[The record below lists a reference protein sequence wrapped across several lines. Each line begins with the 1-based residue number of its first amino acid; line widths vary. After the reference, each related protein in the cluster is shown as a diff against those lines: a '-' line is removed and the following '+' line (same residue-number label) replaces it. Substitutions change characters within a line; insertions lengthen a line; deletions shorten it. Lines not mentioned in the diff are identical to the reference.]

1 MKKKSIGVLGSG
13 SWATALVKILSENT
27 LNLNWFVRNPES
39 VEQIKSVGR
48 NPKYLSYV
56 DLNLNKLK
64 ISSDINKVIYDSEI
78 VIIAIPSPFIESSLI
93 SSKKLLSKKILISA
107 SKGIIPESFLTIS
120 EHLSQE
126 YNIPKKNLAIIS
138 GPSHAEEVAQEK
150 LTYLTVGTNNL
161 KLGEHISSLL
171 NTKYIIS
178 TVSRDMTGIEISSSL
193 KNIYSIMVGIAHGLG
208 YGDNFISVLIS
219 HSTKE
224 MSDFMEAIH
233 KVKRKINHSAYL
245 GDLLVTTYSS
255 FSRNRTFGNMI
266 GKGYSI
272 NSAKAEMNMIV
283 EGYYA
288 TKNALLISKKL
299 SKKFL
304 IIDVCYKI
312 LFENR
317 SANKHMRELSKGLY

>member
-1 MKKKSIGVLGSG
+1 MKKKCIGVLGSG

-27 LNLNWFVRNPES
+27 LNLNWFIRNPES
-39 VEQIKSVGR
+39 IEQIKSVGR

-56 DLNLNKLK
+56 DLNLDKLK

-78 VIIAIPSPFIESSLI
+78 LIIAIPSPFIESSLI
-93 SSKKLLSKKILISA
+93 SSKKLLSKKILVSA

-120 EHLSQE
+120 EHLNRE

-224 MSDFMEAIH
+224 MSDFIELFH
-233 KVKRKINHSAYL
+233 KAKRKINHSAYL

-288 TKNALLISKKL
+288 TKNASLISKKL

-317 SANKHMRELSKGLY
+317 SANRQMRELSKGLY

>member
-1 MKKKSIGVLGSG
+1 MKKKCIGVLGSG
-13 SWATALVKILSENT
+13 SWATALVKILSENN
-27 LNLNWFVRNPES
+27 LNLNWFIRNPES
-39 VEQIKSVGR
+39 IEQIKSVGR

-56 DLNLNKLK
+56 DLNLDKLK
-64 ISSDINKVIYDSEI
+64 ISSDINKVIYDSDILI
-78 VIIAIPSPFIESSLI
+78 VAIPSPFIESSLI
-93 SSKKLLSKKILISA
+93 SSKKLLSKKILVSA

-120 EHLSQE
+120 EHLNRE

-288 TKNALLISKKL
+288 TKNASLISKKL

-317 SANKHMRELSKGLY
+317 SASRQMRELSKGLY

>member
-1 MKKKSIGVLGSG
+1 MKKKCIGVLGSG

-224 MSDFMEAIH
+224 MSDFIEAIH

-288 TKNALLISKKL
+288 TKNASLISKKL

-317 SANKHMRELSKGLY
+317 SANRQMRELSKGLY

>member
-1 MKKKSIGVLGSG
+1 MKKKCIGVLGSG

-27 LNLNWFVRNPES
+27 LNLNWFIRNPES
-39 VEQIKSVGR
+39 IEQIKSVGR

-56 DLNLNKLK
+56 DLNLDKLK
-64 ISSDINKVIYDSEI
+64 ISSDINKVIYDSDILI
-78 VIIAIPSPFIESSLI
+78 VAIPSPFIESSLI
-93 SSKKLLSKKILISA
+93 SSKKLLSKKILVSA

-120 EHLSQE
+120 EHLNRE

-224 MSDFMEAIH
+224 MSDFIEAIH

-288 TKNALLISKKL
+288 TKNASLISKKL

-317 SANKHMRELSKGLY
+317 SANRQMRELSKGLY

>member
-1 MKKKSIGVLGSG
+1 MKNKRIGILGSG

-27 LNLNWFVRNPES
+27 LNLNWFIRNPKT
-39 VEQIKSVGR
+39 VDQIRSVGR
-48 NPKYLSYV
+48 NPRYLSYV
-56 DLNLNKLK
+56 DLNLNKLH
-64 ISSDINKVIYDSEI
+64 ISSDINKVINDSEI
-78 VIIAIPSPFIESSLI
+78 LIIAIPSPFIESSLI
-93 SSKKLLSKKILISA
+93 SSKKLISKKILVSA
-107 SKGIIPESFLTIS
+107 SKGIVPESFLTIS
-120 EHLSQE
+120 EHLNRE

-219 HSTKE
+219 HSSKE
-224 MSDFMEAIH
+224 MSDFIEAIH
-233 KVKRKINHSAYL
+233 KIKRKINHSAYL

-288 TKNALLISKKL
+288 TKNASLISKKL

-304 IIDVCYKI
+304 IIDVCHKI

-317 SANKHMRELSKGLY
+317 SANKQIRELSKELY

>member
-1 MKKKSIGVLGSG
+1 MKKKRIGILGSG

-27 LNLNWFVRNPES
+27 LNLNWFIRNPKT
-39 VEQIKSVGR
+39 VDQIRSVGR
-48 NPKYLSYV
+48 NPRYLSYV
-56 DLNLNKLK
+56 DLNLNKLN
-64 ISSDINKVIYDSEI
+64 ISSDINKVINDSEI
-78 VIIAIPSPFIESSLI
+78 LIIAIPSPFIESSLI
-93 SSKKLLSKKILISA
+93 SSKKLISKKILVSA

-120 EHLSQE
+120 EHLNRE

-161 KLGEHISSLL
+161 KLGEHISNLL

-219 HSTKE
+219 HSSKE
-224 MSDFMEAIH
+224 MSDFIEAIH
-233 KVKRKINHSAYL
+233 KIKRKINHSAYL

-288 TKNALLISKKL
+288 TKNASLISKKL

-304 IIDVCYKI
+304 IIDVCHKI

-317 SANKHMRELSKGLY
+317 SANKQIRKLSKELY

>member
-1 MKKKSIGVLGSG
+1 MKKKRIGILGSG

-27 LNLNWFVRNPES
+27 LNLNWFIRNPKT
-39 VEQIKSVGR
+39 VDQIRSVGR
-48 NPKYLSYV
+48 NPRYLSYV
-56 DLNLNKLK
+56 DLNLNKLH
-64 ISSDINKVIYDSEI
+64 ISLDINKVINDSEI
-78 VIIAIPSPFIESSLI
+78 LIIAIPSPFIESSLI
-93 SSKKLLSKKILISA
+93 SSKKLISKKILVSA

-120 EHLSQE
+120 EHLNRE

-219 HSTKE
+219 HSSKE
-224 MSDFMEAIH
+224 MSDFIEAIH
-233 KVKRKINHSAYL
+233 KIKRKINHSAYL

-288 TKNALLISKKL
+288 TKNASLISKKL

-304 IIDVCYKI
+304 IIDVCHKI

-317 SANKHMRELSKGLY
+317 SANKQIRKLSKELY

>member
-27 LNLNWFVRNPES
+27 SNINWYIRNS
-39 VEQIKSVGR
+39 DVIEQIKTDKK

-56 DLNLNKLK
+56 DLNLNKLH
-64 ISSDINKVIYDSEI
+64 ISSEIDQIIQDSDII
-78 VIIAIPSPFIESSLI
+78 IIAIPSPFIESSLI
-93 SSKKLLSKKILISA
+93 SSKKLLSNKFLVSA

-120 EHLSQE
+120 EHLNQE
-126 YNIPKKNLAIIS
+126 YNIPNKNLAIIS

-150 LTYLTVGTNNL
+150 LTYLTVGTKNS
-161 KLGEHISSLL
+161 KLGKYISELL
-171 NTKYIIS
+171 KTKYIIS
-178 TVSRDMTGIEISSSL
+178 TVSNDMIGIEYSSSL

-208 YGDNFISVLIS
+208 YGDNFLSVLIS
-219 HSTKE
+219 HCSKE
-224 MSDFMEAIH
+224 MSDFIKDVH
-233 KVKRKINHSAYL
+233 KTNRKINQSAYL

-272 NSAKAEMNMIV
+272 KSAKAEMNMVV

-288 TKNALLISKKL
+288 TKNAFMLSKKL
-299 SKKFL
+299 STKFL
-304 IIDVCYKI
+304 IIDFCHKI
-312 LFENR
+312 LFENK
-317 SANKHMRELSKGLY
+317 SASRQMKELSKNLY

>member
-1 MKKKSIGVLGSG
+1 MKKKRIGILGSG

-27 LNLNWFVRNPES
+27 LNLNWFIRNPKT
-39 VEQIKSVGR
+39 VDQIRSVGR
-48 NPKYLSYV
+48 NPRYLSYV
-56 DLNLNKLK
+56 DLNLNKLN
-64 ISSDINKVIYDSEI
+64 ISSDINKVINDSEI
-78 VIIAIPSPFIESSLI
+78 LIIAIPSPFIESSLI
-93 SSKKLLSKKILISA
+93 SSKKLISKKILVSA

-120 EHLSQE
+120 EHLNRE

-219 HSTKE
+219 HSSKE
-224 MSDFMEAIH
+224 MSDFIEAIH
-233 KVKRKINHSAYL
+233 KIKRKINHSAYL

-288 TKNALLISKKL
+288 TKNASLISKKL

-304 IIDVCYKI
+304 IIDVCHKI

-317 SANKHMRELSKGLY
+317 SANKQIRKLSKELY

>member
-1 MKKKSIGVLGSG
+1 MKKKRIGILGSG

-27 LNLNWFVRNPES
+27 LNLNWFIRNPKT
-39 VEQIKSVGR
+39 VDQIRSVGR
-48 NPKYLSYV
+48 NPRYLSYV
-56 DLNLNKLK
+56 DLNLNKLH
-64 ISSDINKVIYDSEI
+64 ISLDINKVINDSEI
-78 VIIAIPSPFIESSLI
+78 LIIAIPSPFIESSLI
-93 SSKKLLSKKILISA
+93 SSKKLISKKILVSA

-120 EHLSQE
+120 EHLNRE

-161 KLGEHISSLL
+161 KLGEHISNLL

-219 HSTKE
+219 HSSKE
-224 MSDFMEAIH
+224 MSDFIEAIH
-233 KVKRKINHSAYL
+233 KIKRKINHSAYL

-288 TKNALLISKKL
+288 TKNASLISKKL

-304 IIDVCYKI
+304 IIDVCHKI

-317 SANKHMRELSKGLY
+317 SANKQIRKLSKELY

>member
-27 LNLNWFVRNPES
+27 SKINWYVRNSDVIEM
-39 VEQIKSVGR
+39 IKTDKK

-56 DLNLNKLK
+56 DLNLNKLQ
-64 ISSDINKVIYDSEI
+64 ISSEINKIINDSDI
-78 VIIAIPSPFIESSLI
+78 IIIAIPSPFIESSLI
-93 SSKKLLSKKILISA
+93 SAKKLLSNKFLVSA

-120 EHLSQE
+120 EHLNQE

-150 LTYLTVGTNNL
+150 LTYLTVGSKNS
-161 KLGEHISSLL
+161 KLGKYISDLL
-171 NTKYIIS
+171 KTKYIIS
-178 TVSRDMTGIEISSSL
+178 SVSNDIVGIEYSSSL

-208 YGDNFISVLIS
+208 YGDNFLSVLIS
-219 HSTKE
+219 HCSKE
-224 MSDFMEAIH
+224 MSDFIKAVH
-233 KVKRKINHSAYL
+233 KTDIKINLSAYL

-266 GKGYSI
+266 GKGNSI

-288 TKNALLISKKL
+288 TKNAFMLSKKL
-299 SKKFL
+299 STNFL
-304 IIDVCYKI
+304 IIDICYKI
-312 LFENR
+312 LFEKK
-317 SANKHMRELSKGLY
+317 SASRQMKELSKHLY

>member
-1 MKKKSIGVLGSG
+1 MKKKRIGILGSG

-27 LNLNWFVRNPES
+27 LNLNWFIRNPKT
-39 VEQIKSVGR
+39 VDQIRSVGR
-48 NPKYLSYV
+48 NPRYLSYV
-56 DLNLNKLK
+56 DLNLNKLH
-64 ISSDINKVIYDSEI
+64 ISLDINKVINDSEI
-78 VIIAIPSPFIESSLI
+78 LIIAIPSPFIESSLI
-93 SSKKLLSKKILISA
+93 SSKKLISKKILVSA

-120 EHLSQE
+120 EHLNRE

-219 HSTKE
+219 HSSKE
-224 MSDFMEAIH
+224 MSDFIEAIH
-233 KVKRKINHSAYL
+233 KIKRKINHSAYL

-288 TKNALLISKKL
+288 TKNASLISKKL

-304 IIDVCYKI
+304 IIDVCHKI

-317 SANKHMRELSKGLY
+317 SANKQIRELSKELY

>member
-1 MKKKSIGVLGSG
+1 MKKKRIGILGSG

-27 LNLNWFVRNPES
+27 LNLNWFIRNPKT
-39 VEQIKSVGR
+39 VDQIRSVGR
-48 NPKYLSYV
+48 NPRYLSYV
-56 DLNLNKLK
+56 DLNLNKLH
-64 ISSDINKVIYDSEI
+64 ISSDINKVINDSEI
-78 VIIAIPSPFIESSLI
+78 LIIAIPSPFIESSLI
-93 SSKKLLSKKILISA
+93 SSKKLISKKILVSA

-120 EHLSQE
+120 EHLNRE

-161 KLGEHISSLL
+161 KLGEHISNLL

-219 HSTKE
+219 HSSKE
-224 MSDFMEAIH
+224 MSDFIEAIH
-233 KVKRKINHSAYL
+233 KIKRKINHSAYL

-288 TKNALLISKKL
+288 TKNASLISKKL

-304 IIDVCYKI
+304 IIDVCHKI

-317 SANKHMRELSKGLY
+317 SANKQIRELSKELY

>member
-1 MKKKSIGVLGSG
+1 MKNKRIGILGSG

-27 LNLNWFVRNPES
+27 LNFNWFIRNPKT
-39 VEQIKSVGR
+39 VDQIRSVGR
-48 NPKYLSYV
+48 NPRYLSYV
-56 DLNLNKLK
+56 DLNLNKLH
-64 ISSDINKVIYDSEI
+64 ISSDINKVINDSEI
-78 VIIAIPSPFIESSLI
+78 LIIAIPSPFIESSLI
-93 SSKKLLSKKILISA
+93 SSKKLISKKILVSA

-120 EHLSQE
+120 EHLNRE

-219 HSTKE
+219 HSSKE
-224 MSDFMEAIH
+224 MSDFIEAIH
-233 KVKRKINHSAYL
+233 KIKRKINHSAYL

-288 TKNALLISKKL
+288 TKNASLISKKL

-304 IIDVCYKI
+304 IIDVCHKI

-317 SANKHMRELSKGLY
+317 SANKQIRELSKELY

>member
-1 MKKKSIGVLGSG
+1 MKKKCIGVLGSG

-27 LNLNWFVRNPES
+27 LNLNWFIRNPES
-39 VEQIKSVGR
+39 IDQIKSVGR

-56 DLNLNKLK
+56 DLNLDKLK
-64 ISSDINKVIYDSEI
+64 ISSDINKVIYDSDILI
-78 VIIAIPSPFIESSLI
+78 VAIPSPFIESSLI
-93 SSKKLLSKKILISA
+93 SSKKLLSKKILVSA
-107 SKGIIPESFLTIS
+107 SKGIVPESFLTIS
-120 EHLSQE
+120 EHLNRE

-288 TKNALLISKKL
+288 TKNASLISKKL

-317 SANKHMRELSKGLY
+317 SANKQIRELSKRLY

>member
-1 MKKKSIGVLGSG
+1 MKKKCIGVLGSG
-13 SWATALVKILSENT
+13 SWATALIKILSENN
-27 LNLNWFVRNPES
+27 LNLNWFIRNPES
-39 VEQIKSVGR
+39 IEQIKSVGR

-56 DLNLNKLK
+56 DLNLDKLK

-78 VIIAIPSPFIESSLI
+78 LIIAIPSPFIESSLI
-93 SSKKLLSKKILISA
+93 SSKKLLSKKILVSA

-120 EHLSQE
+120 EHLNRE
-126 YNIPKKNLAIIS
+126 YNIPRKNLAIIS

-224 MSDFMEAIH
+224 MSDFIEAIH

-288 TKNALLISKKL
+288 TKNASLISKKL

-317 SANKHMRELSKGLY
+317 SASRQMRELSKGLY

>member
-1 MKKKSIGVLGSG
+1 MKKKSIGILGSG

-224 MSDFMEAIH
+224 MSDFIEAIH

-317 SANKHMRELSKGLY
+317 SANKQMRELSKGLY

>member
-1 MKKKSIGVLGSG
+1 MKKKCIGVLGSG

-27 LNLNWFVRNPES
+27 LNLNWFIRNPES
-39 VEQIKSVGR
+39 IEQIKSVGR

-56 DLNLNKLK
+56 DLNLDKLK
-64 ISSDINKVIYDSEI
+64 ISSDINKVIYDSDILI
-78 VIIAIPSPFIESSLI
+78 VAIPSPFIESSLI
-93 SSKKLLSKKILISA
+93 SSKKLLSKKILVSA
-107 SKGIIPESFLTIS
+107 SKGIIPESFLTIG
-120 EHLSQE
+120 EHLNRE

-224 MSDFMEAIH
+224 MSDFIEAIH

-288 TKNALLISKKL
+288 TKNASLISKKL

-304 IIDVCYKI
+304 IIDVCHKI

-317 SANKHMRELSKGLY
+317 SANKQMRELSKGLY

>member
-1 MKKKSIGVLGSG
+1 MKKKTIGVLGSG
-13 SWATALVKILSENT
+13 SWATALIKILSENT
-27 LNLNWFVRNPES
+27 LNLNWFIRNPKT
-39 VEQIKSVGR
+39 VDQIRSVGR
-48 NPKYLSYV
+48 NPRYLSYV
-56 DLNLNKLK
+56 DLNLNKLN
-64 ISSDINKVIYDSEI
+64 ISSDINKVINDSEI
-78 VIIAIPSPFIESSLI
+78 LIIAIPSPFIESSLI
-93 SSKKLLSKKILISA
+93 SSKKLISKKIFVSA

-120 EHLSQE
+120 EHLNRE

-161 KLGEHISSLL
+161 KLGEHISNLL

-219 HSTKE
+219 HSSKE
-224 MSDFMEAIH
+224 MSDFIEAIH
-233 KVKRKINHSAYL
+233 KIKRKINHSAYL

-288 TKNALLISKKL
+288 TKNASLISKKL

-304 IIDVCYKI
+304 IIDVCHKI

-317 SANKHMRELSKGLY
+317 SANKQIRKLSKELY

>member
-1 MKKKSIGVLGSG
+1 MKKKCIGVLGSG
-13 SWATALVKILSENT
+13 SWATALIKILSENN
-27 LNLNWFVRNPES
+27 LNLNWFIRNPES
-39 VEQIKSVGR
+39 IDQIKSFGR

-56 DLNLNKLK
+56 DLNLDKLK
-64 ISSDINKVIYDSEI
+64 ISSDINKVIYDSDILI
-78 VIIAIPSPFIESSLI
+78 VAIPSPFIESSLI
-93 SSKKLLSKKILISA
+93 SSKKLFSKKILVSA

-120 EHLSQE
+120 EHLNRE
-126 YNIPKKNLAIIS
+126 YNIPRKNLAIIS

-224 MSDFMEAIH
+224 MSDFIEVFH
-233 KVKRKINHSAYL
+233 KAKRKINHSAYL
-245 GDLLVTTYSS
+245 GDLLS
-255 FSRNRTFGNMI
+255 
-266 GKGYSI
+266 
-272 NSAKAEMNMIV
+272 
-283 EGYYA
+283 
-288 TKNALLISKKL
+288 LIH
-299 SKKFL
+299 
-304 IIDVCYKI
+304 I
-312 LFENR
+312 
-317 SANKHMRELSKGLY
+317 

>member
-1 MKKKSIGVLGSG
+1 MKKKRIGILGSG

-27 LNLNWFVRNPES
+27 LNLNWFIRNPKT
-39 VEQIKSVGR
+39 VDQIRSVGR
-48 NPKYLSYV
+48 NPRYLSYV
-56 DLNLNKLK
+56 DLNLNKLN
-64 ISSDINKVIYDSEI
+64 ISSDINKVINDSEI
-78 VIIAIPSPFIESSLI
+78 LIIAIPSPFIESSLI
-93 SSKKLLSKKILISA
+93 SSKKLISKKILVSA
-107 SKGIIPESFLTIS
+107 SKGIIPESFLTIN
-120 EHLSQE
+120 EHLNRE

-161 KLGEHISSLL
+161 KLGEHISNLL

-219 HSTKE
+219 HSSKE
-224 MSDFMEAIH
+224 MSDFIEAIH
-233 KVKRKINHSAYL
+233 KIKRKINHSAYL

-288 TKNALLISKKL
+288 TKNASLISKKL

-304 IIDVCYKI
+304 IIDVCHKI

-317 SANKHMRELSKGLY
+317 SANKQIRKLSKELY

>member
-27 LNLNWFVRNPES
+27 SNINWYIRNS
-39 VEQIKSVGR
+39 DVIEQIKTNKK
-48 NPKYLSYV
+48 NPKYLSYI
-56 DLNLNKLK
+56 DLNLNKLN
-64 ISSDINKVIYDSEI
+64 IFSEINEIIHDSDII
-78 VIIAIPSPFIESSLI
+78 IIAIPSPFIESSLI
-93 SSKKLLSKKILISA
+93 SSKKLLSNKFLVSA

-120 EHLSQE
+120 EHLNQE

-150 LTYLTVGTNNL
+150 LTYLTVGTKNS
-161 KLGEHISSLL
+161 KLGKYISDLL
-171 NTKYIIS
+171 KTKYIIS
-178 TVSRDMTGIEISSSL
+178 TVSNDMIGIEYSSSL

-208 YGDNFISVLIS
+208 YGDNFLSVLIS
-219 HSTKE
+219 HCSKE
-224 MSDFMEAIH
+224 MSDFIKDVH
-233 KVKRKINHSAYL
+233 KTNRKINQSAYL

-272 NSAKAEMNMIV
+272 KSAKAEMNMIV

-288 TKNALLISKKL
+288 TKNAFMLSKKL
-299 SKKFL
+299 STKFL
-304 IIDVCYKI
+304 IIDFCYKI
-312 LFENR
+312 LFENK
-317 SANKHMRELSKGLY
+317 SASRQMKELSKNLY

>member
-1 MKKKSIGVLGSG
+1 MKKKCIGVLGSG

-27 LNLNWFVRNPES
+27 LNLNWFIRNPES
-39 VEQIKSVGR
+39 IEQIKSVGR

-78 VIIAIPSPFIESSLI
+78 LIIAIPSPFIESSLI
-93 SSKKLLSKKILISA
+93 SSKKLLSKKILVSA

-120 EHLSQE
+120 EHLNQE
-126 YNIPKKNLAIIS
+126 YYIPKKNLAIIS

-161 KLGEHISSLL
+161 MLGEHISNLL

-304 IIDVCYKI
+304 ITQ
-312 LFENR
+312 
-317 SANKHMRELSKGLY
+317 M

>member
-1 MKKKSIGVLGSG
+1 MKKKSIGILGSG

-224 MSDFMEAIH
+224 MSDFIEAIH

-288 TKNALLISKKL
+288 TKNASLISKKL

-317 SANKHMRELSKGLY
+317 SANKQMRELSKGLY

>member
-13 SWATALVKILSENT
+13 SWATALVKILSENISKI
-27 LNLNWFVRNPES
+27 NWYVRNSDVIEM
-39 VEQIKSVGR
+39 IRTDKK

-56 DLNLNKLK
+56 DLNLNKLQ
-64 ISSDINKVIYDSEI
+64 ISSEINKIINDSDI
-78 VIIAIPSPFIESSLI
+78 IIIAIPSPFIESSLI
-93 SSKKLLSKKILISA
+93 SAKKLLSNKFLVSA

-120 EHLSQE
+120 EHLNQE

-150 LTYLTVGTNNL
+150 LTYLTVGSKNS
-161 KLGEHISSLL
+161 KLGKYISDLL
-171 NTKYIIS
+171 KTKYIIS
-178 TVSRDMTGIEISSSL
+178 SVSNDIVGIEYSSSL

-208 YGDNFISVLIS
+208 YGDNFLSVLIS
-219 HSTKE
+219 HCSKE
-224 MSDFMEAIH
+224 MSDFIKAVH
-233 KVKRKINHSAYL
+233 KTDIKINLSAYL

-266 GKGYSI
+266 GKGNSI

-288 TKNALLISKKL
+288 TKNAFMLSKKL
-299 SKKFL
+299 STNFL
-304 IIDVCYKI
+304 IIDICYKI
-312 LFENR
+312 LFEKK
-317 SANKHMRELSKGLY
+317 SASRQMKELSKHLY

>member
-1 MKKKSIGVLGSG
+1 MKKKSIGILGSG

-56 DLNLNKLK
+56 DLNLNNLK

-224 MSDFMEAIH
+224 MSDFIEAIH

-317 SANKHMRELSKGLY
+317 SANKQMRELSKGLY